1 METVVIVG
9 AAGDIGRHICLAAIE
24 QGYDVLAI
32 GRNAD
37 AMQIPELE
45 GARLLTCDISCDDA
59 IATIR
64 AALENPVRAV
74 IHGPGVDTAG
84 GVLTAPISA
93 VIDAANIKVG
103 GMMRLVRACEDFF
116 VEGTRLIGIGGHYG
130 FEPTAYAATA
140 GIGNAA
146 LANLIKQYSIA
157 FGEKGVT
164 AHLVAPGPAD
174 TARLHRVAS
183 ARAQRAGQSVDTVL
197 AEMRSESSIGEFTDV
212 SAVAWAVMSLLSP
225 HASAMT
231 GSTLFLDAGR
241 RRGI

>member
-9 AAGDIGRHICLAAIE
+9 GSGDIGRHICFAAIE

-37 AMQIPELE
+37 TLQMPELE
-45 GARLLTCDISCDDA
+45 GARLLTCDISCDDS
-59 IATIR
+59 IATIS

-157 FGEKGVT
+157 FGEKAVT

-174 TARLHRVAS
+174 TERLHRVAN
-183 ARAQRAGQSVDTVL
+183 ARAERAGQSVDTVL

-212 SAVAWAVMSLLSP
+212 SAVAWAVMTLLSP

>member
-9 AAGDIGRHICLAAIE
+9 GSGDIGRHICFTAIE

-37 AMQIPELE
+37 SLQIPELE
-45 GARLLTCDISCDDA
+45 GARLLTCDISYDDS
-59 IATIR
+59 IAVIN
-64 AALENPVRAV
+64 AALKNPVRAV

-174 TARLHRVAS
+174 TARLHRVAN
-183 ARAQRAGQSVDTVL
+183 ARAERAGQSVDTVL
-197 AEMRSESSIGEFTDV
+197 TEMRGESSIGEFTDV
-212 SAVAWAVMSLLSP
+212 STVAWAVMSLLSP

>member
-9 AAGDIGRHICLAAIE
+9 GSGDIGRHICVTAIE

-37 AMQIPELE
+37 SLQIPELE
-45 GARLLTCDISCDDA
+45 GARLLTCDISCDDS
-59 IATIR
+59 IAVIN
-64 AALENPVRAV
+64 AALKNPVRAV

-116 VEGTRLIGIGGHYG
+116 VKGTRLVGIGGHYG

-174 TARLHRVAS
+174 TARLHRVAN
-183 ARAQRAGQSVDTVL
+183 ARAERAGQSVDTVL

>member
-9 AAGDIGRHICLAAIE
+9 GSGDIGRHICVTAIE

-37 AMQIPELE
+37 SLQIPELE
-45 GARLLTCDISCDDA
+45 GARLLTCDISCDDSIAA
-59 IATIR
+59 IN
-64 AALENPVRAV
+64 AALKNPVRAV

-84 GVLTAPISA
+84 GILTAPISA

-116 VEGTRLIGIGGHYG
+116 VKGTRLIGIGGHYG

-174 TARLHRVAS
+174 TARLHRVAN
-183 ARAQRAGQSVDTVL
+183 ARAERAGQSVDTVL

-241 RRGI
+241 RHGI

>member
-9 AAGDIGRHICLAAIE
+9 GSGDIGRHICLAAIE

-32 GRNAD
+32 GRNGD
-37 AMQIPELE
+37 AMRIPELE
-45 GARLLTCDISCDDA
+45 GARSLTCDISGDDA

-157 FGEKGVT
+157 YGAKGVT

-174 TARLHRVAS
+174 TDRLHRVAN
-183 ARAQRAGQSVDTVL
+183 ARAERAGKSVDTVL
-197 AEMRSESSIGEFTDV
+197 TEMRSESSIGEFTDV

-225 HASAMT
+225 LASAMT

>member
-24 QGYDVLAI
+24 KGCDELAI

-37 AMQIPELE
+37 AMRIPELE
-45 GARLLTCDISCDDA
+45 GARLLTCDISGDDA

-157 FGEKGVT
+157 FGGKGVT

>member
-9 AAGDIGRHICLAAIE
+9 GAGDIGRHICLAAIE
-24 QGYDVLAI
+24 KGYDVLAI

-37 AMQIPELE
+37 AMRIPELE
-45 GARLLTCDISCDDA
+45 GARLLTCDISGDDA

-64 AALENPVRAV
+64 GALENPVRAV

-93 VIDAANIKVG
+93 VIDAANIKAG

-116 VEGTRLIGIGGHYG
+116 IEGTRLIGIGGHYG

-174 TARLHRVAS
+174 TARLHRVAN
-183 ARAQRAGQSVDTVL
+183 ARAERAGQSVDTVL

-241 RRGI
+241 RHGI